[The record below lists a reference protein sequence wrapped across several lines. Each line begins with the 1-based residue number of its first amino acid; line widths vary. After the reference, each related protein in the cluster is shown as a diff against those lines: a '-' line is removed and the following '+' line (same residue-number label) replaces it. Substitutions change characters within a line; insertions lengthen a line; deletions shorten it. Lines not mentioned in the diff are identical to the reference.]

1 MSRVSITFR
10 FPEDREEHD
19 RMIAGAGAVTVLVEA
34 LRHIRTRLDHGEV
47 DEAGA
52 RELEELRRVIVE
64 EARDRRV
71 PID

>member
-1 MSRVSITFR
+1 MSRITIAFR
-10 FPEDREEHD
+10 MPEDREEHD

-34 LRHIRTRLDHGEV
+34 LRHIRNRLDECAAN
-47 DEAGA
+47 DA
-52 RELEELRRVIVE
+52 RAELEELQRVIVE